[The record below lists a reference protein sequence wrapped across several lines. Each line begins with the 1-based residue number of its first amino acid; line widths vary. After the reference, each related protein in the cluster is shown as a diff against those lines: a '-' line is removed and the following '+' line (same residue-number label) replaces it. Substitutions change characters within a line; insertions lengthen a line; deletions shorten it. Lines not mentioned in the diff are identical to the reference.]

1 MTHQPV
7 LLEEVL
13 QYLKPAPG
21 GAYLDCT
28 VGEGGHA
35 EAILEGSGPDGRLLG
50 LDRDPGALARAGARL
65 EHFGGR
71 VVLLHGSFADIPKH
85 LQAKGWSRVHGMVA
99 DLGLCSRQLA
109 DPDRGFAFS
118 MEGPL
123 DMRFDPSADR
133 TAADLVN
140 HMGEKELADLLYQ
153 YGEERK
159 SRAIARRIVARRPLL
174 TTSDLRGVVYSAIG
188 GRRRGGIDPA
198 TRTFQAL
205 RIAVN
210 QETRALE
217 ALLAEACHHLEPE
230 GRLAI
235 ISYHSL
241 EDRAV
246 KWAFRGHAGADATSP
261 YRILTKKPIRPSPSE
276 IDRNRRARSAKLR
289 VLERVA

>member
-1 MTHQPV
+1 MRHQPV

-13 QYLKPAPG
+13 QYLSPAPG
-21 GAYLDCT
+21 GVYLDCT

-35 EAILEGSGPDGRLLG
+35 EAILEGSIPDGRLMG
-50 LDRDPGALARAGARL
+50 LDRDPRALVRAKARL
-65 EHFGGR
+65 EHFGER
-71 VVLLHGSFADIPKH
+71 VVLVHGSFAEIPTH
-85 LQAKGWSRVHGMVA
+85 LQAQGWSRVHGMVA

-109 DPDRGFAFS
+109 DSDRGFAFS

-123 DMRFDPSADR
+123 DMRFDPSSEP
-133 TAADLVN
+133 TAAELVN
-140 HMGEKELADLLYQ
+140 HMSERELADLLFH

-174 TTSDLRGVVYSAIG
+174 TTSDLRGVLYSVTG
-188 GRRRGGIDPA
+188 PRRRGGIDPA

-210 QETRALE
+210 QETQALE
-217 ALLAEACHHLEPE
+217 ALLAEACHHLEPG
-230 GRLAI
+230 GRLVI

-246 KWAFRGHAGADATSP
+246 KWAFRGHAGAGATSS
-261 YRILTKKPIRPSPSE
+261 YRVLTKKPVRPSPSE
-276 IDRNRRARSAKLR
+276 VDRNRRARSAKLR